1 MGVGHWPA
9 FYVFGLRLSR
19 DSRERIASMDLPGR
33 IEKLIAPTIE
43 AMGFAIVRVHVSGGN
58 KPNLQVMAERSD
70 GGSIVI
76 DDCAAISRAV
86 SAILDAE
93 DPISGA
99 FTLEVSSPGI
109 ERPLVR
115 LGDFER
121 FAGHQAKVRTGRP
134 IDGRK
139 RFQGRLLGVAGDAV
153 RLEDGDAAVDLP
165 YPDIE
170 RATLVMT
177 EDLSV
182 SSKEN

>member
-1 MGVGHWPA
+1 
-9 FYVFGLRLSR
+9 
-19 DSRERIASMDLPGR
+19 MDLPRR
-33 IEKLIAPTIE
+33 IETLIAPTIE

-58 KPNLQVMAERSD
+58 KPSLQVMAERSH
-70 GGSIVI
+70 GGSIVV
-76 DDCAAISRAV
+76 DDCATISRAV

-99 FTLEVSSPGI
+99 YTLEVSSPGI
-109 ERPLVR
+109 DRPLVR

-121 FAGHQAKVRTGRP
+121 FAGHQAKVKTGRP

-177 EDLSV
+177 KDLPV
-182 SSKEN
+182 SSKQD

>member
-1 MGVGHWPA
+1 
-9 FYVFGLRLSR
+9 
-19 DSRERIASMDLPGR
+19 MDLPGR
-33 IEKLIAPTIE
+33 IETLISPTIE
-43 AMGFAIVRVHVSGGN
+43 AMGFAVVRVHVSGGN

-93 DPISGA
+93 DPMASA

-121 FAGHQAKVRTGRP
+121 FAGHLAKVKTARP
-134 IDGRK
+134 IGGRK
-139 RFQGRLLGVAGDAV
+139 RFQGRLLGVAGDVV
-153 RLEDGDAAVDLP
+153 RLEDDNAAVDLP
-165 YPDIE
+165 YLDIV

-177 EDLSV
+177 EDLPV
-182 SSKEN
+182 SSKED